1 MKRFLSAAIVGA
13 GLSVFA
19 TPTLADD
26 TAHDQ
31 CAGAFELCL
40 KECET
45 QNEGDVA
52 GRAACVP
59 SCSGKYAACDAG
71 VAYDKAKPW
80 VEEQA
85 KKTKKF
91 LEDLMQDLK
100 KAPLGDSS
108 PEKQPDASQ
117 NSTKSI

>member
-1 MKRFLSAAIVGA
+1 MKRLILSAIVCL
-13 GLSVFA
+13 GLSIIA
-19 TPTLADD
+19 TSARADD
-26 TAHDQ
+26 PAHEQ
-31 CAGAFELCL
+31 CAGAFDLCL
-40 KECET
+40 KECDT
-45 QNEGDVA
+45 KHEGDVA

-91 LEDLMQDLK
+91 LDDLMQYLK
-100 KAPLGDSS
+100 KAAPGDSS
-108 PEKQPDASQ
+108 PETQPDAPQ
-117 NSTKSI
+117 NPTKSI

>member
-1 MKRFLSAAIVGA
+1 MKRVLSTAIVA
-13 GLSVFA
+13 VSLSDFVN
-19 TPTLADD
+19 PTLADGA
-26 TAHDQ
+26 AHDQ
-31 CAGAFELCL
+31 CAGSFELCL

-100 KAPLGDSS
+100 KTSPRESS
-108 PEKQPDASQ
+108 PSTQGDAPPPP
-117 NSTKSI
+117 TKSI

>member
-13 GLSVFA
+13 SLSVFA

-26 TAHDQ
+26 PAHDQ
-31 CAGAFELCL
+31 CAGAFDLCL
-40 KECET
+40 KECDSKY
-45 QNEGDVA
+45 EGDVA

-59 SCSGKYAACDAG
+59 SCSGKYAACD
-71 VAYDKAKPW
+71 AKPW

-100 KAPLGDSS
+100 KAAPGDSS
-108 PEKQPDASQ
+108 PETQPDAPQ
-117 NSTKSI
+117 NPTKSI